1 MARFRSNILAPV
13 VVKENVPRS
22 RLLEVRVELDGRKV
36 VKDEVLDQP
45 GQVWD
50 GGEEGENTETDK

>member
-1 MARFRSNILAPV
+1 MARFGSNILAPV

-22 RLLEVRVELDGRKV
+22 RLLEVRVELDGGKV
-36 VKDEVLDQP
+36 VKHEVLHQP